1 MNGTTGVVS
10 GTPSNPG
17 RYDLTFRFA
26 DSETPP
32 VARTLTTSIVVQ
44 QSSCHRTTSA
54 MPQHPRVRITRLRA
68 TPLRPG
74 CVTETGSDERAL
86 TAFPTDASC
95 RHLRL
100 TLDGVIEL
108 HGAIGRAAGGT
119 VSARVS
125 VRLPLGPAIRT
136 AHARVLR
143 GRWHISLILPGVNLD
158 PVPPSYLITVKYG
171 GAGAVGQATIQRRV
185 RLESEPAGLQ

>member
-136 AHARVLR
+136 AHARVPR